1 MLDQRDDTDIN
12 IKNINKIVFFSQSL
26 NIEK

>member
-26 NIEK
+26 KIEK